1 MSQQSDIADAIH
13 QRLAHGAVSVAALVR
28 EVRERWGPE
37 HSFGSVHLF
46 VEELLY
52 CLLREFDVDVAC
64 ANAGG
69 LVSWKLP
76 ADEAWE
82 KISERLRMQHEFL
95 DDDEWCYMRKKQLG

>member
-46 VEELLY
+46 VEEVLY
-52 CLLREFDVDVAC
+52 CLLRESDVDVAC
-64 ANAGG
+64 ATAGD
-69 LVSWKLP
+69 LVSWNLP

-82 KISERLRMQHEFL
+82 KISEHLRKMHEFL
-95 DDDEWCYMRKKQLG
+95 EDDDWCCLRKKHLS